1 MGNDNKLKNVDI
13 VDALLNIK
21 VSKLKD
27 KGKALKNNVKH
38 IAKLLDDLDED
49 KEYNKYLS
57 LSCIYGAFLGDSMGS
72 ACEFLEE
79 SPNNHELIFE
89 PKLKQVFKPG
99 EITDDSEM
107 ALSAAFA
114 YIDIL
119 KEEDSSKSKDYLYF
133 YFCLW
138 KNSSPKDIGN
148 TTEIALKNWK
158 GENINETKFD
168 FEEVKRVNWGS
179 LANGAL
185 MRISTFIV
193 YYYYKKFDKL
203 HLIISKYFSKDNNQA
218 NQVNL
223 NPDLFNLYLDIYNE
237 VFNNVQITHPNYENG
252 ISCAVF
258 TLMTLIGMVT
268 KDAKK
273 IYAFFKEISESPQ
286 FIDMHDKILFNYAKE
301 TQKKYKQII
310 SEIET
315 NKPISVY
322 NHMGYYIHAFKL
334 SVYFLYKY
342 PDMGENKDNDLYYK
356 IMCDICDKGG
366 DTDTNCAIVGTL
378 IGPLIGY
385 KNFNTKNKNLFKT
398 FIEFIPPKRTQFTS
412 AFIYEYV
419 NYLEKNTLNKD
430 KNKDKDKNETNKSN
444 KGFQYTAL
452 QMIQKFLNEDIY
464 GKKNK
469 NK

>member
-38 IAKLLDDLDED
+38 IAKLLNDLDED

-79 SPNNHELIFE
+79 SSKNHELIFE
-89 PKLKQVFKPG
+89 PKTKQVFKPG

-203 HLIISKYFSKDNNQA
+203 HLIISKCFSKDNNQA
-218 NQVNL
+218 NQDNL
-223 NPDLFNLYLDIYNE
+223 NPDLINLYLDIYNE

-258 TLMTLIGMVT
+258 SLMTLIGMVT

-286 FIDMHDKILFNYAKE
+286 FIDIHDKISFNYAKE

-322 NHMGYYIHAFKL
+322 THMGYYIHAFKL
-334 SVYFLYKY
+334 SLYFLYKY

-378 IGPLIGY
+378 VGPLIGY
-385 KNFNTKNKNLFKT
+385 KNFNTKNKNLLY
-398 FIEFIPPKRTQFTS
+398 II
-412 AFIYEYV
+412 
-419 NYLEKNTLNKD
+419 L
-430 KNKDKDKNETNKSN
+430 
-444 KGFQYTAL
+444 
-452 QMIQKFLNEDIY
+452 
-464 GKKNK
+464 
-469 NK
+469 